1 MCKRCGES
9 VDHLLLHYPI
19 AFEMWSMIFC
29 LFGVCW
35 VMPQRVVDLL
45 DCWSCNFRRHRNIVI
60 WRFVTHCLMWIC
72 CENGTL
78 EALRVVNGPFLSL
91 SLFSF
96 LLFLNGV
103 LFYLFFLVSLFRV
116 DWSLYFGFLM
126 FLPFLYIPYVR
137 GGVLMKFLCYL

>member
-103 LFYLFFLVSLFRV
+103 LFYLFFSCFSLPVLIDHCILVS
-116 DWSLYFGFLM
+116 
-126 FLPFLYIPYVR
+126 
-137 GGVLMKFLCYL
+137 